1 MDHRFILI
9 RLLVIL
15 VLVYMFVVG
24 IGAMGHSFM
33 LLGQSFADSV
43 IKATASPIIALFVGI
58 LATSLVQSSS
68 TTTSL
73 IVGLVASGA
82 LSAHGAVFMV
92 MGANVGTTITSTI
105 VSLAH
110 VTRGDEFRRTF
121 AAATVH
127 DFFNIMAVVALFTVE
142 LATGF
147 LTSTSSA
154 IAGALEGVGGL
165 KLADPIS
172 DATTPVVL
180 VLAGLVGQNGLVLLM
195 LAGFLTIGTL
205 LGIVR
210 VSRSLVLGRIR
221 LAFNQHLFKNAAR
234 SMLLGT
240 GVTVLVQSSSISTSL
255 LIPLVGARLL
265 NLVQVFPYTLGAN
278 IGTTVTANL
287 AALAT
292 GNVAAVAVSL
302 AHLLFNLCG
311 IGLVW
316 PVRPVRRVPILLA
329 ERMAAATVRH
339 RLVPLI
345 YILLAFFGLPMLV
358 IFAWG

>member
-1 MDHRFILI
+1 MDHRFILV

-110 VTRGDEFRRTF
+110 VTRSDEFRRTF

-165 KLADPIS
+165 KTGGPDQRRHYSGGPGPRWVGGSKRLGITDVGGIS
-172 DATTPVVL
+172 DHRNA
-180 VLAGLVGQNGLVLLM
+180 
-195 LAGFLTIGTL
+195 IGDRACIAEP
-205 LGIVR
+205 G
-210 VSRSLVLGRIR
+210 
-221 LAFNQHLFKNAAR
+221 
-234 SMLLGT
+234 
-240 GVTVLVQSSSISTSL
+240 
-255 LIPLVGARLL
+255 VGA
-265 NLVQVFPYTLGAN
+265 Y
-278 IGTTVTANL
+278 
-287 AALAT
+287 
-292 GNVAAVAVSL
+292 
-302 AHLLFNLCG
+302 
-311 IGLVW
+311 
-316 PVRPVRRVPILLA
+316 
-329 ERMAAATVRH
+329 
-339 RLVPLI
+339 
-345 YILLAFFGLPMLV
+345 
-358 IFAWG
+358 